1 MSWATVCDEL
11 LVINTFIHYVLT
23 ISKAS
28 AGAGKTFLLTKTYID
43 MLFSAHNAK
52 NAHRRIL
59 AVTFT
64 KKATAEMKQR
74 IVKELSVLAVRNQ
87 ESGIKNQDESPFAAD
102 LKAKYNL
109 NDAQLQQQAQQI
121 LFDLLQ
127 DYGAFAVSTID
138 SFFQQVIR
146 AFSRELGLAGKYNVE
161 LDTKTIQQTAVDDF
175 FHSLSPKD
183 DKLTFAA
190 LLRLIEER
198 LQAGKSWDPK
208 EDLLSLSSE
217 LFQEAIMLH
226 QQELFAFL
234 KQDENVK
241 AYRDQLYAK
250 RQAFLS
256 DYGQIVREAKT
267 YMQENGLTYADFSRG
282 ATVFAPLNFGL
293 ADMVKAATAMT
304 ATFENYVNGGSVLRK
319 ADQKDV
325 VLLHHEAMLRGWMQT
340 LYAML
345 RGERMREL
353 ITVDAILD
361 NFPYMMLLGE
371 VAQRI
376 EQKNK
381 ELNRLPISDTNA
393 ILHNV
398 IAANASSPFVY
409 EKIGTRIRHF
419 LIDEFQDTSAMQ
431 WANFRPLIDDSL
443 ATNNA
448 NLVVGDV
455 KQSIYRFR
463 NSDYSLMLTHLDRA
477 FAGRSAHN
485 DLEDNWR
492 SSQSV
497 VDFNNRLFGPLT
509 EALNSEFTMLL
520 DGQYAHLR
528 QVLNEVYSQHG
539 QDPKWAKKKH
549 VKGYVQVVFSPF
561 TTKREWRENVLK
573 QLPNLIADLQHREFA
588 LGRVACL
595 VRNNRDALSI
605 AATLVNAGYQVMSN
619 EGLLLNASPAVQF
632 VVLFLKTQLHPEDAV
647 LQYKLRYV
655 AEQLGITEA
664 KIASIDTKGESLLE
678 HVQTIIRMSG
688 LGDQAAF
695 YPYLLAL
702 QDKVY
707 DYVNS
712 HSTDL
717 YAFLTWWDA
726 NADSFALSMQQTDD
740 AIQIVSIHKSKGLEY
755 DVVIVPF
762 CDWDKSVR
770 SRGRTEQL
778 LWVVPH
784 DELAEQYKVPLVPV
798 TFNKNLAQSDFAEAY
813 YEELMNLYLDNL
825 NITYVTFTRA
835 KHELYVFAPACDK
848 EKESKTMGAQLH
860 AILQNNA
867 CGMTLCEKDNTA
879 TYTLGE
885 QVIYVPDEKRDDEKK
900 IEKINLWEMNQA
912 VEAQVREQKEKAKIE
927 AQEKGEEL
935 DENDGQLRLRLPS
948 RAFFSKE
955 NDAKTLGVL
964 VHQILQQVNVRG
976 DEERVIAEMLRAG
989 ILQQSQSP
997 IIKKRMQQFWQ
1008 LIDREGK
1015 DDWFNAKHYTILNE
1029 QDILLTTGRTER
1041 PDRILIDST
1050 TQHAVVIDYKTGR
1063 EYEEI
1068 YEVQVK
1074 KYMSYL
1080 QQMGYTV
1087 EGYLCYISIGK
1098 IVPVLFKA

>member
-1 MSWATVCDEL
+1 M
-11 LVINTFIHYVLT
+11 LT

-64 KKATAEMKQR
+64 KKATAEMKHR
-74 IVKELSVLAVRNQ
+74 IVKELSVLAKLKQ
-87 ESGIKNQDESPFAAD
+87 ESEVENKERSPFATD
-102 LKAKYNL
+102 LKKKYRL
-109 NDAQLQQQAQQI
+109 SDAQVQQQAQQI

-161 LDTKTIQQTAVDDF
+161 LDTPTIQQTAVDDF

-183 DKLTFAA
+183 DKLTFGA

-198 LQAGKSWDPK
+198 LQAGKPWDPK

-217 LFQEAIMLH
+217 LFQEAVMLH

-234 KQDENVK
+234 ENDENVK

-256 DYGQIVREAKT
+256 DYARIVHEAKA

-293 ADMVKAATAMT
+293 VDMIKASTAMT

-319 ADQKDV
+319 ADQKNV
-325 VLLHHEAMLRGWMQT
+325 ALLQHEAMLRGWMQA

-353 ITVDAILD
+353 ITIHAILD
-361 NFPYMMLLGE
+361 NFSYMTLLGK
-371 VAQRI
+371 VAQQI
-376 EQKNK
+376 ELKNK

-398 IAANASSPFVY
+398 IAANTASPFVY

-431 WANFRPLIDDSL
+431 WANFCPLIDESL
-443 ATNNA
+443 ATKNA

-477 FAGRSAHN
+477 FAGRSTHN

-509 EALNSEFTMLL
+509 EALSSEFTMLL
-520 DGQYAHLR
+520 DGRYTHLQ
-528 QVLNEVYSQHG
+528 QVLSEVYTQHG
-539 QDPKWAKKKH
+539 QDPKWAKKEK
-549 VKGYVQVVFSPF
+549 VEGYVQVAFSPF
-561 TTKREWRENVLK
+561 TTKREWREGVLK
-573 QLPNLIADLQHREFA
+573 QLPELIADLQRRQFA

-632 VVLFLKTQLHPEDAV
+632 VILFLKTQLHPEDAV
-647 LQYKLRYV
+647 LQYELRYI
-655 AEQLGITEA
+655 AEQLGVRGEQM
-664 KIASIDTKGESLLE
+664 ASIRTEGDSLLE
-678 HVQTIIRMSG
+678 QVQTIIHISG
-688 LGDQAAF
+688 LGEQAAS

-707 DYVNS
+707 DYINS

-726 NADSFALSMQQTDD
+726 NADSFALAMQQTDD

-798 TFNKNLAQSDFAEAY
+798 KFDKSLAQSDFAEAY

-825 NITYVTFTRA
+825 NLTYVTFTRA
-835 KHELYVFAPACDK
+835 KHELYVFAPACEEKK
-848 EKESKTMGAQLH
+848 EPKTMGAQLH

-867 CGMTLCEKDNTA
+867 CGMTLCETDSAA
-879 TYTLGE
+879 TYTLGT
-885 QVIYVPDEKRDDEKK
+885 QTVYVPDAKKDDEER
-900 IEKINLWEMNQA
+900 IEKMNMWEMNQA
-912 VEAQVREQKEKAKIE
+912 VKAQVKAQKEKAKAE
-927 AQEKGEEL
+927 AEAKGEEAN
-935 DENDGQLRLRLPS
+935 ENGGQLRLRLPS
-948 RAFFSKE
+948 REFFSKE
-955 NDAKTLGVL
+955 NDAQTLGVL

-976 DEERVIAEMLRAG
+976 DEERVIAEMLRQG
-989 ILQQSQSP
+989 ILQQSQLP
-997 IIKKRMQQFWQ
+997 IIQKQMQQFWEV
-1008 LIDREGK
+1008 IDREGRS
-1015 DDWFNAKHYTILNE
+1015 DWFDANRYTILNE
-1029 QDILLTTGRTER
+1029 QDILLTTGQTER
-1041 PDRILIDST
+1041 PDRILIDSI
-1050 TQHAVVIDYKTGR
+1050 TQHAVIIDYKTGR
-1063 EYEEI
+1063 EYK
-1068 YEVQVK
+1068 K
-1074 KYMSYL
+1074 KYAEQVQGYMQYL

-1087 EGYLCYISIGK
+1087 EGYLCYISLGK
-1098 IVPVLFKA
+1098 IVPVVCKA